1 MKKLSNK
8 GFVLAETLIV
18 TIFVLTIFTMIY
30 TNYYPIIGVYEE
42 RETYDDVE
50 GKYTAYWIKKL
61 IENESYNI
69 GKIDETLSEEE
80 YKRNTH
86 NKLMMDNYGYIRFEC
101 RDMPTDN
108 NKRSLFINL
117 LKDLEISN
125 CDIYGNGCDIFL
137 THYKIGSP
145 TNKTL
150 SPNFKKTVNGS
161 IPSSELSTPEN
172 INGYSNHI
180 LKRYEEY
187 SYDGIHL
194 CTSATDNNQKLECK
208 KNAFKDCVT
217 GRGYSVDNVTLV
229 ENGEE
234 LSYDFISQESANDAE
249 KEVAEYCVEKIQKNV
264 FPSYLID
271 YINYLPDYS
280 LMNNSTNAKYRVI
293 VVSHHKKALN
303 NYYSFATMEVNK

>member
-50 GKYTAYWIKKL
+50 GKYSAYWIKKL
-61 IENESYNI
+61 IENEDYNI
-69 GKIDETLSEEE
+69 AKQDGDLSDSENE
-80 YKRNTH
+80 RH
-86 NKLMMDNYGYIRFEC
+86 NMLRLMMDNYGYVRFEC
-101 RDMPTDN
+101 RDIPTDN
-108 NKRSLFINL
+108 NKRAICINL
-117 LKDLEISN
+117 LKELEISN
-125 CDIYGNGCDIFL
+125 CDINGNGCDIFL

-150 SPNFKKTVNGS
+150 SPNFKKTVNGA

-194 CTSATDNNQKLECK
+194 CTSATDNNQKFQCK
-208 KNAFKDCVT
+208 NNAYIDCIT
-217 GRGYSVDNVTLV
+217 GRGYSADKIKLIA
-229 ENGEE
+229 NGEE
-234 LSYDFISQESANDAE
+234 LSYNFTPPESATDAE
-249 KEVAEYCVEKIQKNV
+249 KEVAEYCIEKIQKNV
-264 FPSYLID
+264 FPSYLVD
-271 YINYLPDYS
+271 YINYLPDYP
-280 LMNNSTNAKYRVI
+280 LKNDSTGANYRII

>member
-61 IENESYNI
+61 IENEGYNTTS
-69 GKIDETLSEEE
+69 D
-80 YKRNTH
+80 H
-86 NKLMMDNYGYIRFEC
+86 NKLMMNNYGYIRFEC
-101 RDMPTDN
+101 KDMTTDN
-108 NKRSLFINL
+108 NKRTTCMNL

-125 CDIYGNGCDIFL
+125 CDIYGNGCDIFI

-145 TNKTL
+145 TNKIL

-161 IPSSELSTPEN
+161 IPSLELSSPDI
-172 INGYSNHI
+172 INGYKNHI
-180 LKRYEEY
+180 LKIYEEY
-187 SYDGIHL
+187 SYDGTHL
-194 CTSATDNNQKLECK
+194 CTSTNDNNQILECK
-208 KNAFKDCVT
+208 RNAFKACIT
-217 GRGYSVDNVTLV
+217 GRGYSADKVTLN
-229 ENGEE
+229 ENGEQ
-234 LSYDFISQESANDAE
+234 LSYNFISQDNVNDAE

-280 LMNNSTNAKYRVI
+280 LMNNSTGAKYRVI